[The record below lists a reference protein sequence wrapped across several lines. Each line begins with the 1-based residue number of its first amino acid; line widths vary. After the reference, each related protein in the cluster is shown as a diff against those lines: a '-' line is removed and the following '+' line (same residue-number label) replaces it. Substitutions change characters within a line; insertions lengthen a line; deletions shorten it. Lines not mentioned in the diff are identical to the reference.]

1 MPLLLFSLVLDF
13 GLILYTIT
21 RSDRKRSFH
30 LSILAIFVFV
40 YTLGY
45 LIEIRSDSL
54 EVVIAALSIENFGI
68 PFIAPFVLLSILGL
82 FWSPLLRK
90 WHLTAALVYGFA
102 MSLIVLTNPYHHLYY
117 PSITM
122 VNVDGSQF
130 AVLSHGPFYFLQQ
143 SISGVLLLIAF
154 ILLFSRF
161 SKSSP
166 KQRRM
171 MLYILVSA
179 VFATSANIIH
189 ISGLLPA
196 GLDPTPFALSLS
208 VGLFTLALCKSNL
221 TDIIQC
227 AMDIALETMKDAIVV
242 FDEDGAFL
250 QGNLAAR
257 KLFPQLNALTEN
269 TDITEIAGWPRELDC
284 LTEQA
289 DSSLAIA
296 DMRYRVDV
304 HRMLNAKG
312 KFIGWSVIFKD
323 VTDIMNLMEQLEQR
337 ASTDTLTGILNRGKF
352 CSAARLRLFA
362 AQQRGEA
369 ASLILFDIDWFK
381 QVNDTYGHPAG
392 DAVLQRTTTAIQE
405 KLRAYDLFGRLG
417 GEEFVIFVSGL
428 TDEQVCKLIERLRLC
443 IAQTKVEYEQN
454 QLSVTASFGI
464 ASITPDMT
472 FEQALHNADAAM
484 YAAKRQGRNCVM
496 RYQDIIWDE

>member
-1 MPLLLFSLVLDF
+1 MPLLLLSLVLDF

-21 RSDRKRSFH
+21 RSDRRRSFN
-30 LSILAIFVFV
+30 LSILAIFVFI

-45 LIEIRSDSL
+45 LIEIRSDHL
-54 EVVIAALSIENFGI
+54 EVVIAALNIENFGI
-68 PFIAPFVLLSILGL
+68 PFIAPFVLLSIVGL
-82 FWSPLLRK
+82 FWSSLLRK
-90 WHLTAALVYGFA
+90 WHLIAVLAYGFA
-102 MSLIVLTNPYHHLYY
+102 MALIVLTNPYHHLYY

-122 VNVDGSQF
+122 TNIGGSQF
-130 AVLSHGPFYFLQQ
+130 AVLSHGPFYFVQQ
-143 SISGVLLLIAF
+143 SVSGILLIIAF
-154 ILLFSRF
+154 ILLFSRYA
-161 SKSSP
+161 KSSP

-171 MLYILVSA
+171 MLYILASA
-179 VFATSANIIH
+179 VFAAFANIIH
-189 ISGLLPA
+189 ISGALPA
-196 GLDPTPFALSLS
+196 GLDPTPFALGFS

-242 FDEDGAFL
+242 FDETGAFL

-257 KLFPQLNALTEN
+257 ELFPQLSTYAEN
-269 TDITEIAGWPRELDC
+269 THVTQITSWPSALAR
-284 LTEQA
+284 LTEQT
-289 DSSLAIA
+289 DLSLTIA
-296 DMRYRVDV
+296 DMHYLVDV
-304 HRMLNAKG
+304 HKMLNAKG

-323 VTDIMNLMEQLEQR
+323 VTDIMSLMEQLEQR

-381 QVNDTYGHPAG
+381 RVNDTYGHPAG
-392 DAVLQRTTTAIQE
+392 DIVLQRATTAIQE
-405 KLRAYDLFGRLG
+405 KLRAYDLFGRFG

-428 TDEQVCKLIERLRLC
+428 TDEQVYKMIERLRLC
-443 IAQTKVEYEQN
+443 LAQTMVEYEQK

-464 ASITPDMT
+464 AAITPDMT
-472 FEQALHNADAAM
+472 FDQALHNADAAM
-484 YAAKRQGRNCVM
+484 YAAKKQGRNCVVQ
-496 RYQDIIWDE
+496 YQDTNCL